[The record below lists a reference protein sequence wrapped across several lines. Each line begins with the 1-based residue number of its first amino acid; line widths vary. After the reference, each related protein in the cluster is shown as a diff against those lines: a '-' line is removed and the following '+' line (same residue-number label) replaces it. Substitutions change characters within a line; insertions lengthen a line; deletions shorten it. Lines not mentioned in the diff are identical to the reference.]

1 MGDLSA
7 TPSVVSACWS
17 DLPFGHRGP
26 IPQRAPAPARR
37 ELRRTRRP
45 RTLTRLSRTESP
57 RRTRLGLVGHGAPL
71 RPPEEE
77 CCRSVSDFSDY
88 VGWLFFRERISP
100 RLADRSPVAH
110 GGPSCRRPLETRS
123 SDFCTWPFFRG
134 RASSV
139 SGGRVPRSPRRAVL
153 PAPAARP
160 VLGLLDKCRG
170 GSHGVGRRPPW
181 VTGGLPQCPRSW
193 YPGL

>member
-7 TPSVVSACWS
+7 PPSVVSACWS

-77 CCRSVSDFSDY
+77 CCRSVSDFSDF

-100 RLADRSPVAH
+100 RLAPKSPVAH
-110 GGPSCRRPLETRS
+110 GG
-123 SDFCTWPFFRG
+123 
-134 RASSV
+134 V
-139 SGGRVPRSPRRAVL
+139 S
-153 PAPAARP
+153 PAPARNFRSRSLKSKVRTRKSVLARADGGP
-160 VLGLLDKCRG
+160 LGDSFG
-170 GSHGVGRRPPW
+170 GVRSLVGPSFRSSRPDPSA
-181 VTGGLPQCPRSW
+181 GAGASPP
-193 YPGL
+193 